1 MASFVEDLFDLK
13 GRVALVTGASSGIG
27 RHMAQILAAAG
38 AHLVVV
44 GRDRDRLADATAD
57 ITSLDYEAV
66 AIPADLQ
73 IRDEVERVAR
83 ESAVPFGAPD
93 ILVNA
98 AGINLRE
105 APDDISWESWEL
117 TLKINLSVPFF
128 LARTLVNGMR
138 AKGGG
143 NIINIASLQSYRAF
157 ANSMA
162 YGASKGGVAQL
173 TRAMAEAWSKGG
185 LVVNAILP
193 GFFPTNLTQPVYE
206 NPDMLA
212 YNAKMTAIGRNGE
225 MTDLDGVT
233 VFLASRA
240 AAYITGQIIPVDG
253 GLTAK

>member
-83 ESAVPFGAPD
+83 ESVVPFGAPD

-185 LVVNAILP
+185 IVVNAILP

>member
-1 MASFVEDLFDLK
+1 M
-13 GRVALVTGASSGIG
+13 
-27 RHMAQILAAAG
+27 
-38 AHLVVV
+38 VV

-185 LVVNAILP
+185 IVVNAILP

>member
-1 MASFVEDLFDLK
+1 MASFVEGLFDLK

-27 RHMAQILAAAG
+27 RHMALILAAAG

-44 GRDRDRLADATAD
+44 GRDRDRLADAVAE

-73 IRDEVERVAR
+73 IREEVERVAR

-117 TLKINLSVPFF
+117 TLNINLSVPFF
-128 LARTLVNGMR
+128 LARALVDGMR

-157 ANSMA
+157 ANGMA

-185 LVVNAILP
+185 IVVNAILP
-193 GFFPTNLTQPVYE
+193 GFFPTKLTQPVYE

-225 MTDLDGVT
+225 MADLDGVT

-253 GLTAK
+253 GFTAK

>member
-185 LVVNAILP
+185 IVVNAILP

-240 AAYITGQIIPVDG
+240 AAYITGQIIPVAG

>member
-73 IRDEVERVAR
+73 IRDEGERVAR

-93 ILVNA
+93 ILVNE

-185 LVVNAILP
+185 IVVNAILP

>member
-1 MASFVEDLFDLK
+1 MASFVEDLFYLK
-13 GRVALVTGASSGIG
+13 TGKALVTGASSGIG

-185 LVVNAILP
+185 IVVNAILP

>member
-185 LVVNAILP
+185 IVVNAILP

>member
-1 MASFVEDLFDLK
+1 MASFVEDMFDLK

-185 LVVNAILP
+185 IVVNAILP

>member
-44 GRDRDRLADATAD
+44 GRDRDRLADATAY

-185 LVVNAILP
+185 IVVNAILP

>member
-1 MASFVEDLFDLK
+1 MASFVEALFDLK

-185 LVVNAILP
+185 IVVNAILP

>member
-157 ANSMA
+157 ANSMV

-185 LVVNAILP
+185 IVVNAILP

>member
-83 ESAVPFGAPD
+83 ESAVPFGAPE

-185 LVVNAILP
+185 IVVNAILP